1 MIRIKWTM
9 VAKVLKLTAAIITTI
24 VGTLQYS
31 HARNYFNSDS
41 LFGSNTRP
49 AEFGRSD

>member
-24 VGTLQYS
+24 VTTLAVQS
-31 HARNYFNSDS
+31 CGP
-41 LFGSNTRP
+41 LL
-49 AEFGRSD
+49 